1 MIGVVTIKGKIRVNI
16 IKNLSFVSGILNNE
30 KLYVFTRDR
39 YLVMC
44 IFTEVLNLKHKERVN
59 NIGN

>member
-1 MIGVVTIKGKIRVNI
+1 MIKGKIRVNI

-30 KLYVFTRDR
+30 KLYVFMRDR

-44 IFTEVLNLKHKERVN
+44 IFTEVLNLKDKERVN